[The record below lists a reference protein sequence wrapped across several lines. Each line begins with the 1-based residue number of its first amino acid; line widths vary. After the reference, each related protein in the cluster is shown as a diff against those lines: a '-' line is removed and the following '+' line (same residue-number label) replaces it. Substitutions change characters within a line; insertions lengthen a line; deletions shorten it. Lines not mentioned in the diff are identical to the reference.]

1 VQRVIIFALLRSNVQ
16 GDYKMT
22 VQPLGDRILVK
33 MEEVKAQT
41 ASGLYIPQS
50 AQEKTQIASVIA
62 VGDDKEAITVK
73 IGDKILHDKYA
84 GTQIKIDGD
93 ELLIISMPDVLAI
106 VK

>member
-1 VQRVIIFALLRSNVQ
+1 
-16 GDYKMT
+16 MT

>member
-1 VQRVIIFALLRSNVQ
+1 
-16 GDYKMT
+16 MT
-22 VQPLGDRILVK
+22 VKPLGDRILVK
-33 MEEVKAQT
+33 MDEVKAKT

-73 IGDKILHDKYA
+73 VGDKILHDKYA
-84 GTQIKIDGD
+84 GTQIKIDGE
-93 ELLIISMPDVLAI
+93 ELLMISMPDVLAI